1 MKYKIITLCGSLKFI
16 EDFVALQI
24 KLERFGHV
32 VLSVTAGEEALPP
45 TEEEKKILDKVH
57 FKKIALS
64 DCIIVLNIGGYIGQS
79 TASEI
84 QYAQITNKPVHCITD
99 PDFKE
104 VFFPKL

>member
-16 EDFVALQI
+16 DDFVALQI

-32 VLSVTAGEEALPP
+32 VLSVTAGEESLPP
-45 TEEEKKILDKVH
+45 TEAEKRILDKVH

-64 DCIIVLNIGGYIGQS
+64 DCIIVLNINGYIGQS

-84 QYAQITNKPVHCITD
+84 QYAELTNKPVYYISD

-104 VFFPKL
+104 LFLM